1 MMLWSGRSPESSRRP
16 LSPAVLLLVLLLFS
30 RAAPRTLRDTR
41 PVSRR
46 GVSDSLS
53 DSLSDSVT
61 HLSDSRPQNR
71 TWKTR
76 TLGRQQATRIR
87 KSLSMRRHLWQD
99 AATAAT
105 LLLLLQQT
113 GSLIGSL
120 LVAGHMTRLRL
131 KPQHKNLTC
140 D

>member
-1 MMLWSGRSPESSRRP
+1 MSWSGRSPESSRSP

-30 RAAPRTLRDTR
+30 RAAPSTLWDKQ
-41 PVSRR
+41 PVSGR
-46 GVSDSLS
+46 GLS
-53 DSLSDSVT
+53 DSLSDPVT

-87 KSLSMRRHLWQD
+87 KSLSMRRHLWQG

-105 LLLLLQQT
+105 LLLMLQLQQT

-120 LVAGHMTRLRL
+120 LVAGHMTWLRL
-131 KPQHKNLTC
+131 KPQHKKLTC

>member
-1 MMLWSGRSPESSRRP
+1 MTNS
-16 LSPAVLLLVLLLFS
+16 V
-30 RAAPRTLRDTR
+30 TH
-41 PVSRR
+41 
-46 GVSDSLS
+46 
-53 DSLSDSVT
+53 SVT

-105 LLLLLQQT
+105 LLLLLLLLQQT

-131 KPQHKNLTC
+131 KPQHKKLTY

>member
-1 MMLWSGRSPESSRRP
+1 MVALP
-16 LSPAVLLLVLLLFS
+16 
-30 RAAPRTLRDTR
+30 RAAD
-41 PVSRR
+41 V
-46 GVSDSLS
+46 LS
-53 DSLSDSVT
+53 HQPSCCWCCCCSAELLPEPCEIHGQSAGEESVT
-61 HLSDSRPQNR
+61 HSVTHSVTYLSDSRPQNR